1 MDEIMYPPEADSAP
15 RLRLL
20 VASDVRFVRESL
32 GEILG
37 KSETLSVV
45 GHCGGADQVLT
56 QSRVLDPDAVL
67 LDAAAHDGLST
78 VQQIRALS
86 TTRLVVVFALIESV
100 ESVLAWSEA
109 GASGYIPST
118 AATDDIGAMIA
129 EIRAGRQACSA
140 MVVASLLRR
149 VAATAAM
156 PRDRESDPQILT
168 PREFEI
174 VRLVSTGLSN
184 KEIARNLNI
193 SLATTKSHV
202 HNALAKLRVQR
213 RSQIATRMYMR
224 AAEI

>member
-1 MDEIMYPPEADSAP
+1 MDATTYPLKVDRGPP
-15 RLRLL
+15 LRLL

-32 GEILG
+32 AEILG
-37 KSETLSVV
+37 KSDAVAVV
-45 GHCGGADQVLT
+45 GHCAGADQVLT
-56 QSRVLDPDAVL
+56 RSRALDPEVVL

-78 VQQIRALS
+78 VRQVRACS
-86 TTRLVVVFALIESV
+86 ATRLVIVFALIESV
-100 ESVLAWSEA
+100 DAVLTWSHA

-118 AATDDIGAMIA
+118 AAAADIGAMIA
-129 EIRAGRQACSA
+129 EISAGRQTCSA
-140 MVVASLLRR
+140 AVAASLLRR
-149 VAATAAM
+149 VAASAAM
-156 PRDRESDPQILT
+156 PRDHDGDPQGLT

-213 RSQIATRMYMR
+213 RTQIATRMQMR
-224 AAEI
+224 AAAL